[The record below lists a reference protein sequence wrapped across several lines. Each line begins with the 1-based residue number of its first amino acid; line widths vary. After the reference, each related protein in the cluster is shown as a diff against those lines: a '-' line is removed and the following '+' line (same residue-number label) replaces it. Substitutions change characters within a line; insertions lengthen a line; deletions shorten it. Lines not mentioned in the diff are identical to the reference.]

1 MATTQK
7 GREILDDLLSAN
19 QRYISGDSESQ
30 NKLSSSD
37 IRHHLSTEGQKP
49 VAAIVACA
57 DSRVA
62 PEIIFGAGIGRL
74 FVIRNAG
81 NVVLSDDVMGS
92 LEYGVLHLGIPLVI
106 VMGHS
111 KCGAVT
117 AAVGAAKETNG
128 SPTAS
133 SPLINHVSVIAD
145 IVKKDVGSKEELK
158 DAILTN
164 IKHNVDALKASSSPL
179 AASHSSGDVTIVGA
193 LYDIHTGEVFV
204 VDE

>member
-1 MATTQK
+1 MTSTLN
-7 GREILDDLLSAN
+7 GRAVLDELLRAN
-19 QRYISGDSESQ
+19 GRYISGDSESQ
-30 NKLSSSD
+30 NQLSSSEM
-37 IRHHLSTEGQKP
+37 RHKLSEEGQKP

-62 PEIIFGAGIGRL
+62 PEIIFGCGIGRL

-92 LEYGVLHLGIPLVI
+92 LEFGVLHLGIPLVI

-117 AAVGAAKETNG
+117 AAISAAKASNGVTN
-128 SPTAS
+128 P
-133 SPLINHVSVIAD
+133 SPLAKHVSVIAD
-145 IVKKDVGSKEELK
+145 IVKGDVGSKEEVK
-158 DAILTN
+158 DATLTN
-164 IKHNVDALKASSSPL
+164 IKHNVEALKSSSSPL
-179 AASHSSGDVTIVGA
+179 VGAYKSEKVTIVGA
-193 LYDIHTGEVFV
+193 MYDIHTGEVFV